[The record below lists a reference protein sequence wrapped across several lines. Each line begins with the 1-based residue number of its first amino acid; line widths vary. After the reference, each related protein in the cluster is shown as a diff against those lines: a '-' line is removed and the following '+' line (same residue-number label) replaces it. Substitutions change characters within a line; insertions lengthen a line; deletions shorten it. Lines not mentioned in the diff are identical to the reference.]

1 MHSLNIW
8 FVDNVIKWWHEFYK
22 KKKIHIKTN
31 LVEEFL
37 VADTSEHVV
46 KKIDADH
53 IFNWILDLKIKFK
66 SGNCPETMVTMS
78 VVSCTRNQKI

>member
-1 MHSLNIW
+1 M
-8 FVDNVIKWWHEFYK
+8 
-22 KKKIHIKTN
+22 
-31 LVEEFL
+31 EEFL
-37 VADTSEHVV
+37 VADTSKHVV

>member
-8 FVDNVIKWWHEFYK
+8 FVDNVNDMNFI

>member
-1 MHSLNIW
+1 MNFIR
-8 FVDNVIKWWHEFYK
+8 K
-22 KKKIHIKTN
+22 KKSYKN
-31 LVEEFL
+31 EFSGLEFL

-78 VVSCTRNQKI
+78 IVSCTRNQKI

>member
-1 MHSLNIW
+1 MNFI
-8 FVDNVIKWWHEFYK
+8 K

-46 KKIDADH
+46 KKLMQI
-53 IFNWILDLKIKFK
+53 IYLIEF
-66 SGNCPETMVTMS
+66 
-78 VVSCTRNQKI
+78 

>member
-8 FVDNVIKWWHEFYK
+8 FVDNV
-22 KKKIHIKTN
+22 IKTN

-53 IFNWILDLKIKFK
+53 IFN
-66 SGNCPETMVTMS
+66 
-78 VVSCTRNQKI
+78 

>member
-1 MHSLNIW
+1 MNFI
-8 FVDNVIKWWHEFYK
+8 K
-22 KKKIHIKTN
+22 KKKNSYKN
-31 LVEEFL
+31 EFSGRFL
-37 VADTSEHVV
+37 VADPSEHVV

>member
-8 FVDNVIKWWHEFYK
+8 FVDNVIKWWYEFY

-46 KKIDADH
+46 KKKLMQI
-53 IFNWILDLKIKFK
+53 IYLIEF
-66 SGNCPETMVTMS
+66 
-78 VVSCTRNQKI
+78 

>member
-1 MHSLNIW
+1 MNFI
-8 FVDNVIKWWHEFYK
+8 

-46 KKIDADH
+46 KK
-53 IFNWILDLKIKFK
+53 N
-66 SGNCPETMVTMS
+66 
-78 VVSCTRNQKI
+78 